1 MSVIA
6 NEIDKKQKK
15 KISKVYQTIKEITG
29 EKANS
34 DLDKNRVI
42 FDLLNFVLTR
52 KDTKIKK
59 KYVHKIVFDCSL
71 ILILIK
77 YR

>member
-1 MSVIA
+1 MKLIKSR
-6 NEIDKKQKK
+6 KK
-15 KISKVYQTIKEITG
+15 KISEVYQTIKEITG

-52 KDTKIKK
+52 SDTNIKK
-59 KYVHKIVFDCSL
+59 K
-71 ILILIK
+71 
-77 YR
+77 